1 MNMCIE
7 IAQGKG
13 FIVNRRGIDR
23 EFLLDVKQ
31 HKYEYDDIIKM
42 LDAKKI
48 EMDKA
53 IASSTLPDDIDVDFV
68 NNFVVNIRKKQL
80 GILNEI

>member
-13 FIVNRRGIDR
+13 FIVNRRSIDR

-31 HKYEYDDIIKM
+31 HKYEYDDIIKL

-80 GILNEI
+80 GIL

>member
-1 MNMCIE
+1 
-7 IAQGKG
+7 
-13 FIVNRRGIDR
+13 
-23 EFLLDVKQ
+23 
-31 HKYEYDDIIKM
+31 M

-68 NNFVVNIRKKQL
+68 NDFVVNIRKKQL
-80 GILNEI
+80 GIVL